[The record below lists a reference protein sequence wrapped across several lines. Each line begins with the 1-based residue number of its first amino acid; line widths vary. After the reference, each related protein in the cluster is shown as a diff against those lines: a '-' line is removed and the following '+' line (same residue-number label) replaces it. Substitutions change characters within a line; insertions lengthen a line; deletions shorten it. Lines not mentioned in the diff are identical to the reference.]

1 VIVESSRNE
10 DSCRTADRSPAA
22 DAVDLI
28 DFDMCMASLSTS
40 GLLRDK
46 AYGEGEGLELAELD
60 RDDYE
65 TDFWGEARKGEAVDP
80 AQLDPEER

>member
-1 VIVESSRNE
+1 LRLWANRVIVESSRNE
-10 DSCRTADRSPAA
+10 DCCRTADRSPVA

-40 GLLRDK
+40 GL
-46 AYGEGEGLELAELD
+46 GEGLELAELD
-60 RDDYE
+60 RDDDE
-65 TDFWGEARKGEAVDP
+65 TDYWGEARKGEAVDP